1 MMNVSANSGLTDM
14 NGEVIFDILPNTDGY
29 VYFYNPNVGGYAR
42 KDFTTGR
49 NDTVTKV
56 DMVYQPYVSSVPNQT
71 VLTEDFLIGAVCNFC
86 NVTIKLGDRFAEVNG
101 RLSHYECFLS
111 HIKGIYQ
118 KKIDIALERISSK
131 KLKSDAVYPKEPRA
145 IIDIIDEYLKELRFA
160 AQKGYMGSSST
171 TGMEIW
177 DSIVY
182 RSSARSGYIRAIK
195 FDIVGVLHVGFPA
208 PLCPII
214 VDVPMGDLQKQIENL
229 RLVKNVEHK
238 VIISEEEFTAD
249 GIVVKTIDKF
259 EDYIKKM
266 IKKEKNIKGICG

>member
-14 NGEVIFDILPNTDGY
+14 NGEVIFDNLPNTNGY
-29 VYFYNPNVGGYAR
+29 IYFYNPNVGGYTR
-42 KDFTTGR
+42 KNFVTGR
-49 NDTVTKV
+49 NDTATKV

-71 VLTEDFLIGAVCNFC
+71 VLTADFLIGSVCNFC
-86 NVTIKLGDRFAEVNG
+86 YETIKLGDRFAEVNG

-131 KLKSDAVYPKEPRA
+131 KLKNDVVYPKEPRA
-145 IIDIIDEYLKELRFA
+145 IVDIVDEYLKELEFA
-160 AQKGYMGSSST
+160 TQKDYMGSSST
-171 TGMEIW
+171 TGMDIW

-182 RSSARSGYIRAIK
+182 RPSARIGFKRTIK

-214 VDVPMGDLQKQIENL
+214 IDVLTGDLHKQIANL

-238 VIISEEEFTAD
+238 IVISEEEFTAD
-249 GIVVKTIDKF
+249 GIMVKTIDKF
-259 EDYIKKM
+259 EDYFEKL
-266 IKKEKNIKGICG
+266 IKKERYIKGICG